1 MQAKVSI
8 IAAIGKNRELGRGNE
23 LLWHIPDDLKR
34 FKGLTTSH
42 PVIMGRKT
50 WDSLPERARP
60 LPNRTNI
67 VVSRQQLE
75 IPSALVAGSVS
86 EAIEKA
92 LELDQQEVFVIGG
105 AQVYEAALPY
115 TDRLYLTII
124 DDTKAA
130 DTFFPAYENIFTKKI
145 SDEEREHN
153 GLHYRWV
160 DLER

>member
-1 MQAKVSI
+1 MKPRVSI
-8 IAAIGKNRELGRGNE
+8 VAAIGRNRELGRGGD